1 MRHPRRHA
9 LAISATVLVALSVSV
24 RAQNAPA
31 AKAQTTEIT
40 FTSHDGYPMRG
51 KLTVPNSARP
61 YPVVVYVQAAE
72 GMTVD
77 MKRPLPN
84 GTFNY
89 FDLYR
94 EKLPEIGVG
103 FFSYEGRGVTMGDTP
118 PRYEKIDREVY
129 NTSSLDN
136 KVRDVLS
143 AVSVVLKQKG
153 VDSTKI
159 FLMGAS
165 EGTLLAAE
173 AAARAPDKITGGL
186 VLYAVLSSTLKD
198 MLKFQAA
205 DGPFMVISSVFDA
218 DKDGRTSKAEYDAD
232 ARKNRALGLQD
243 TAFETLDADHDGF
256 FTQADFRT
264 LRKPLVDA
272 IAADNY
278 DSISAWLKQI
288 AVVDLPAGWLKDHFA
303 HPSMWSFLSRVEIP
317 VGVFHGTADNL
328 APVEG
333 TRNLEAQARRA
344 GKSNLEFRY
353 FDGLDHSLGVGSWFT
368 RGTLPE
374 GHRAIF
380 EFIKAKTSR

>member
-1 MRHPRRHA
+1 MSLSLRLA
-9 LAISATVLVALSVSV
+9 LAIVAPALVGLSAHA
-24 RAQNAPA
+24 RGQNAPA
-31 AKAQTTEIT
+31 ANAQTTEIA

-118 PRYEKIDREVY
+118 PRYETIDRTVY
-129 NTSSLDN
+129 NTSTLDN

-153 VDSTKI
+153 VDSTKV

-173 AAARAPDKITGGL
+173 AAARAPDQVRGGL

-205 DGPFMVISSVFDA
+205 DGPFLVINSVFDA
-218 DKDGRTSKAEYDAD
+218 DKDGKTSKAEYDAD
-232 ARKNRALGLQD
+232 ARKNRALGLQA
-243 TAFETLDADHDGF
+243 TTFETLDADRDGS

-272 IAADNY
+272 IAADNF
-278 DSISAWLKQI
+278 DSISAWLKQT
-288 AVVDLPAGWLKDHFA
+288 AVVDLPTGWLKDHFA
-303 HPSMWSFLSRVEIP
+303 HPSMWSFLSQLQIP
-317 VGVFHGTADNL
+317 VGLFHGTADNL
-328 APVEG
+328 APVDG
-333 TRNLEAQARRA
+333 TRNLEAQAKRA
-344 GKSNLEFRY
+344 GKSNLEFHY
-353 FDGLDHSLGVGSWFT
+353 FEGLDHSLGVGAWFT
-368 RGTLPE
+368 RRTLPE
-374 GHRAIF
+374 GHQAIF
-380 EFIKAKTSR
+380 EFIKAKTR

>member
-1 MRHPRRHA
+1 MSLPRRLA
-9 LAISATVLVALSVSV
+9 LAISATVLVGLSAHAQSAL
-24 RAQNAPA
+24 A
-31 AKAQTTEIT
+31 AKAETTEIA

-51 KLTVPNSARP
+51 KLTVPNTAGP
-61 YPVVVYVQAAE
+61 YAVVIYVQAAE
-72 GMTVD
+72 GMTID
-77 MKRPLPN
+77 MKRPLPK

-129 NTSSLDN
+129 NTSTLDN

-143 AVSVVLKQKG
+143 AVSAVRKQKG
-153 VDSTKI
+153 VDARKI

-173 AAARAPDKITGGL
+173 AAARAPDQVTGGL

-205 DGPFMVISSVFDA
+205 DGPFMIMNSVFDA
-218 DKDGRTSKAEYDAD
+218 DKDGKTSKAEYDAD
-232 ARKNRALGLQD
+232 ARKNRALGLQA

-264 LRKPLVDA
+264 LRKPLADA
-272 IAADNY
+272 IEADNF
-278 DSISAWLKQI
+278 DGISAWLKQT
-288 AVVDLPAGWLKDHFA
+288 AVVDLPTGWLQDHFA
-303 HPSMWSFLSRVEIP
+303 HPSMWSFLAQLKIP
-317 VGVFHGTADNL
+317 VGLFHGTADNL
-328 APVEG
+328 APVDG
-333 TRNLEAQARRA
+333 TRNLEAQAKRA
-344 GKSNLEFRY
+344 GKTNLEFHY
-353 FDGLDHSLGVGSWFT
+353 FDGLDHSLGIGVWFT

-374 GHRAIF
+374 GHQAIF
-380 EFIKAKTSR
+380 EFIKAKTR

>member
-1 MRHPRRHA
+1 MSLSLRLA
-9 LAISATVLVALSVSV
+9 LAMVAPALVGLSANA
-24 RAQNAPA
+24 RGQNAPA
-31 AKAQTTEIT
+31 ANAQTTEIA

-51 KLTVPNSARP
+51 KLTVPNSAGP

-118 PRYEKIDREVY
+118 PRYETIDRTVY
-129 NTSSLDN
+129 NTSTLDN

-165 EGTLLAAE
+165 EGTLIAAE
-173 AAARAPDKITGGL
+173 AAARAPDQVRGGL

-198 MLKFQAA
+198 MLTFQAA
-205 DGPFMVISSVFDA
+205 DGPFLVINSVFDA
-218 DKDGRTSKAEYDAD
+218 DKDGKTSKAEYDAD
-232 ARKNRALGLQD
+232 ARKNRALGLQA
-243 TAFETLDADHDGF
+243 TTFETLDADRDGS

-272 IAADNY
+272 IAADNF
-278 DSISAWLKQI
+278 DSISAWLKQT
-288 AVVDLPAGWLKDHFA
+288 AVVDLPTGWLKDHFA
-303 HPSMWSFLSRVEIP
+303 HPSMWSFLSQLQIP
-317 VGVFHGTADNL
+317 VGLFHGTADNL
-328 APVEG
+328 APVDG
-333 TRNLEAQARRA
+333 TRNLEAQAKRA
-344 GKSNLEFRY
+344 GKSNLEFHY
-353 FDGLDHSLGVGSWFT
+353 FEGLDHSLGVGAWFT
-368 RGTLPE
+368 RRTLPE

-380 EFIKAKTSR
+380 EFIKAKTR

>member
-1 MRHPRRHA
+1 MSLPRRLA
-9 LAISATVLVALSVSV
+9 LAISATVFLGLSGNARV
-24 RAQNAPA
+24 QNAPA
-31 AKAQTTEIT
+31 AKAQTTEIA

-118 PRYEKIDREVY
+118 PRYETIDRTVY
-129 NTSSLDN
+129 NTSTLDN

-173 AAARAPDKITGGL
+173 AAARVPDQVKGGL

-198 MLKFQAA
+198 MLTFQAA
-205 DGPFMVISSVFDA
+205 DGPFLVINSVFDA
-218 DKDGRTSKAEYDAD
+218 DKDGKTSKAEYDAD
-232 ARKNRALGLQD
+232 ARKNRALGLQA
-243 TAFETLDADHDGF
+243 TTFETLDADRDGS

-272 IAADNY
+272 IAADNF
-278 DSISAWLKQI
+278 DSISAWLKQT
-288 AVVDLPAGWLKDHFA
+288 AVVDLPTGWLKDHFA
-303 HPSMWSFLSRVEIP
+303 HPSMWSFLSQLQIP
-317 VGVFHGTADNL
+317 VGLFHGTADNL
-328 APVEG
+328 APVDG
-333 TRNLEAQARRA
+333 TRNLEAQAKRA
-344 GKSNLEFRY
+344 GKSNLEFHY
-353 FDGLDHSLGVGSWFT
+353 FEGLDHSLGVGAWFT
-368 RGTLPE
+368 GRG
-374 GHRAIF
+374 R
-380 EFIKAKTSR
+380 

>member
-51 KLTVPNSARP
+51 KLTVPNTVGP
-61 YPVVVYVQAAE
+61 YAVVVYVQAAE

-143 AVSVVLKQKG
+143 AVAVVLKQKG

-205 DGPFMVISSVFDA
+205 DGPFMVINSVFDA

-232 ARKNRALGLQD
+232 ARKNRALGLQA

-272 IAADNY
+272 VEADNY
-278 DSISAWLKQI
+278 ESISAWLKQT
-288 AVVDLPAGWLKDHFA
+288 AVVDLPTGWLKDHFA
-303 HPSMWSFLSRVEIP
+303 HPSMWSFLSQ
-317 VGVFHGTADNL
+317 L
-328 APVEG
+328 
-333 TRNLEAQARRA
+333 
-344 GKSNLEFRY
+344 
-353 FDGLDHSLGVGSWFT
+353 
-368 RGTLPE
+368 
-374 GHRAIF
+374 
-380 EFIKAKTSR
+380 

>member
-1 MRHPRRHA
+1 MSLSLRLA
-9 LAISATVLVALSVSV
+9 LAIVAPALVGLSAHA
-24 RAQNAPA
+24 RGQNAPA
-31 AKAQTTEIT
+31 ANAQTTEIA

-118 PRYEKIDREVY
+118 PRYETIDRTVY
-129 NTSSLDN
+129 NTSTLDN

-173 AAARAPDKITGGL
+173 AAARAPDQVKGGL

-198 MLKFQAA
+198 MLTFQAA
-205 DGPFMVISSVFDA
+205 DGPFLVINSVFDA
-218 DKDGRTSKAEYDAD
+218 DKDGKTSKAEYDAD
-232 ARKNRALGLQD
+232 ARKNRALGLQA
-243 TAFETLDADHDGF
+243 TTFETLDADRDGS

-272 IAADNY
+272 IAADNF
-278 DSISAWLKQI
+278 DSISAWLKQT
-288 AVVDLPAGWLKDHFA
+288 AVVDLPTGWLKDHFA
-303 HPSMWSFLSRVEIP
+303 HPSMWSFLSQLQIP
-317 VGVFHGTADNL
+317 VGLFHGTADNL
-328 APVEG
+328 APVDG
-333 TRNLEAQARRA
+333 TRNLEAQAKRA
-344 GKSNLEFRY
+344 GKSNLEFHY
-353 FDGLDHSLGVGSWFT
+353 FEGLDHSLGVGAWFT
-368 RGTLPE
+368 RRTLPE
-374 GHRAIF
+374 GHQAIF
-380 EFIKAKTSR
+380 EFIKAKTR

>member
-1 MRHPRRHA
+1 MSLSLRLA
-9 LAISATVLVALSVSV
+9 LAIVAPALVGLSAHA
-24 RAQNAPA
+24 RGQNAPA
-31 AKAQTTEIT
+31 ANAQTTEIA

-51 KLTVPNSARP
+51 KLTVPNSAGP

-118 PRYEKIDREVY
+118 PRYETIDRTVY
-129 NTSSLDN
+129 NTSTLDN

-153 VDSTKI
+153 VDSTKV

-173 AAARAPDKITGGL
+173 AAARAPDQIRGGL

-205 DGPFMVISSVFDA
+205 DGPFLVINSVFDA
-218 DKDGRTSKAEYDAD
+218 DKDGKTSKAEYDAD
-232 ARKNRALGLQD
+232 ARKNRALGLQA
-243 TAFETLDADHDGF
+243 TTFETLDADRDGS

-272 IAADNY
+272 IAADNF
-278 DSISAWLKQI
+278 DSISAWLKQT
-288 AVVDLPAGWLKDHFA
+288 AVVDLPTGWLKDHFA
-303 HPSMWSFLSRVEIP
+303 HPSMWSFLSQLQIP
-317 VGVFHGTADNL
+317 VGLFHGTADNL
-328 APVEG
+328 APVDG
-333 TRNLEAQARRA
+333 TRNLEAQAKRA
-344 GKSNLEFRY
+344 GKSNLEFHY
-353 FDGLDHSLGVGSWFT
+353 FEGLDHSLGVGAWFT
-368 RGTLPE
+368 RRTLPE
-374 GHRAIF
+374 GQRAIF
-380 EFIKAKTSR
+380 EFIKAKTR

>member
-1 MRHPRRHA
+1 MSLSLRLA
-9 LAISATVLVALSVSV
+9 LAIVAPALVGLSAHA
-24 RAQNAPA
+24 RGQNAPA
-31 AKAQTTEIT
+31 ANAQTTEIA

-118 PRYEKIDREVY
+118 PRYETIDRTVY
-129 NTSSLDN
+129 NTSTLDN

-153 VDSTKI
+153 VDSTKV

-173 AAARAPDKITGGL
+173 AAARAPDQVRGGL

-205 DGPFMVISSVFDA
+205 DGPFLVINSVFDA
-218 DKDGRTSKAEYDAD
+218 DKDGKTSKAEYDAD
-232 ARKNRALGLQD
+232 ARKNRALGLQA
-243 TAFETLDADHDGF
+243 TTFETLDADRDGS

-272 IAADNY
+272 IAADNF
-278 DSISAWLKQI
+278 DSISAWLKQT
-288 AVVDLPAGWLKDHFA
+288 AVVDLPTGWLKDHFA
-303 HPSMWSFLSRVEIP
+303 HPSMWSFLSQLQIP
-317 VGVFHGTADNL
+317 VGLFHGTADNL
-328 APVEG
+328 APVDG
-333 TRNLEAQARRA
+333 TRNLEAQAKRA
-344 GKSNLEFRY
+344 GKSNLEFHY
-353 FDGLDHSLGVGSWFT
+353 FEGLDHSLGVGAWFT
-368 RGTLPE
+368 RRTLPE

-380 EFIKAKTSR
+380 EFIKAKTR

>member
-1 MRHPRRHA
+1 MSLPQRLA
-9 LAISATVLVALSVSV
+9 LAISATVLVAVSAGV

-31 AKAQTTEIT
+31 VKAQTTEIT

-51 KLTVPNSARP
+51 KLTVPNTTRP
-61 YPVVVYVQAAE
+61 YAVVVYVQAAE

-103 FFSYEGRGVTMGDTP
+103 FFSYEGRGVTMGDSP
-118 PRYEKIDREVY
+118 PRYETIDRDVY
-129 NTSSLDN
+129 NTSTLDN

-143 AVSVVLKQKG
+143 AVSAVLKQKD
-153 VDSTKI
+153 VDPAKI

-173 AAARAPDKITGGL
+173 AAARAPDQVRGGL

-205 DGPFMVISSVFDA
+205 DGPFLVINSVFDA
-218 DKDGRTSKAEYDAD
+218 DKDGKTSKAEYDAD
-232 ARKNRALGLQD
+232 ARKNRALGLQA
-243 TAFETLDADHDGF
+243 TPFETLDADHDGS

-272 IAADNY
+272 IDADNFE
-278 DSISAWLKQI
+278 SISAWLKQT
-288 AVVDLPAGWLKDHFA
+288 AVVDLPTGWLKDHFA
-303 HPSMWSFLSRVEIP
+303 HPSMWSFLSQLKIP
-317 VGVFHGTADNL
+317 VGLFHGTADNL
-328 APVEG
+328 APIEG
-333 TRNLEAQARRA
+333 TRNLEAQAKRA
-344 GKSNLEFRY
+344 GKTNLEFHY
-353 FDGLDHSLGVGSWFT
+353 FDGLDHSLGIGVWFT

-374 GHRAIF
+374 GHKAIF
-380 EFIKAKTSR
+380 DFIKAQTR